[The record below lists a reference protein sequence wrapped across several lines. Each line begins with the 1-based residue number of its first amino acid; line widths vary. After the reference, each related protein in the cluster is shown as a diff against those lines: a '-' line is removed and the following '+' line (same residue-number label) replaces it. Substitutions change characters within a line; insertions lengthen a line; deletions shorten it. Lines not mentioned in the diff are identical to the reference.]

1 MKEKELEDEATFLL
15 QGKRIKNV
23 YYTEQEGVD
32 YLIPT
37 IELDNG
43 TLLYIQSDEEGNDA
57 GTIHTNLHGAECIMP
72 KHIVPINSN
81 LQRKLT

>member
-23 YYTEQEGVD
+23 YYTEQEDID

-37 IELDNG
+37 IELDNNVI
-43 TLLYIQSDEEGNDA
+43 LYIQSDEEGNDA
-57 GTIHTNLHGAECIMP
+57 GTIHTNMNGHMIIMP
-72 KHIVPINSN
+72 KYLKEEQWV
-81 LQRKLT
+81 